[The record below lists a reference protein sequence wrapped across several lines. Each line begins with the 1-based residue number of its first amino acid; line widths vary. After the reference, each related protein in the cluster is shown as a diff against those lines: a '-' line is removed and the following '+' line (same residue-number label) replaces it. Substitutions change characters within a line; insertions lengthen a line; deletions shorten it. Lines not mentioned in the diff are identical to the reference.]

1 MKNKILI
8 LIILISIMCLTI
20 ACSNENAKLL
30 DIEYDLTENNDNTL
44 KNSTAFYDGA
54 IQWLTEEYKY
64 ANRTSPLN
72 GADDC
77 PSTITNII
85 GNQED
90 FDKAF
95 NEFPTE
101 INFDEQML
109 VLHFFASN
117 NIFADNGKRLRFYSL
132 NNITQKEE
140 NIYFDI
146 CINKAELLI
155 SDDPYADATK
165 PTHLCLAF
173 VMPKM
178 NVKKFEFEFEYK
190 KYYYTWKGDL
200 KSNTTLYNADLDWLR
215 DKYKEN
221 NISELQYPDTLTY
234 NIQNHEQFV
243 SAFKKFYN
251 NFDIEKEMLVL
262 YFFKQDEDDKNIY
275 EYSLKDVKFE
285 YGYLDIT
292 LNKIVKET
300 QNEDK
305 TSDTGFLAIRLPQL
319 PAYKINIKLN

>member
-1 MKNKILI
+1 MKNKFLVVFI
-8 LIILISIMCLTI
+8 LIIIYIICLVSVA
-20 ACSNENAKLL
+20 ACEKIV
-30 DIEYDLTENNDNTL
+30 DIPYDLQESSDTAL
-44 KNSTAFYDGA
+44 KNSVTLYDDA
-54 IQWLTEEYKY
+54 ILWMKDEYVY
-64 ANRTSPLN
+64 ANRTSPLPN
-72 GADDC
+72 ADDC
-77 PSTITNII
+77 PSEITNII
-85 GNQED
+85 TNQED

-101 INFDEQML
+101 INFGKQML

-117 NIFADNGKRLRFYSL
+117 NIFADNGKRLRFYNL
-132 NNITQKEE
+132 NNVIQKEG

-146 CINKAELLI
+146 CMTKAELLI

-173 VMPKM
+173 VMPKI
-178 NVKKFEFEFEYK
+178 NVEEFKFEYEDK

-200 KSNTTLYNADLDWLR
+200 KSNTSLYNAELDWLR
-215 DKYKEN
+215 EVYKEN
-221 NISELQYPDTLTY
+221 NISESQNSNTLIY

-262 YFFKQDEDDKNIY
+262 YFFNQDKDDKNIY
-275 EYSLKDVKFE
+275 EYSIKEVKFE

>member
-1 MKNKILI
+1 MKNKLFIVAILI
-8 LIILISIMCLTI
+8 AILCLAV
-20 ACSNENAKLL
+20 ACSPKLV
-30 DIEYDLTENNDNTL
+30 DIDNNIETSGDKILKDNTTL
-44 KNSTAFYDGA
+44 YDDA
-54 IQWLTEEYKY
+54 TQWMTEEYKY
-64 ANRTSPLN
+64 ANRTRPLN
-72 GADDC
+72 GADDR
-77 PSTITNII
+77 PSEITNMIT
-85 GNQED
+85 NQED
-90 FDKAF
+90 LDKAF

-117 NIFADNGKRLRFYSL
+117 NIFADNGKRLRYYNL
-132 NNITQKEE
+132 NHVTQKEG
-140 NIYFDI
+140 NIYFEI
-146 CINKAELLI
+146 CITKAELLI
-155 SDDPYADATK
+155 SDEPYADATQ

-178 NVKKFEFEFEYK
+178 NVEEFKFEFEYK

-215 DKYKEN
+215 DEYKES
-221 NISELQYPDTLTY
+221 NISRPQYSDTLTY

-262 YFFKQDEDDKNIY
+262 YIFNQDKADKNIY
-275 EYSLKDVKFE
+275 EYSIKDVKFE

-292 LNKIVKET
+292 LNKKVKET
-300 QNEDK
+300 RNEDK

>member
-1 MKNKILI
+1 MKNKFLVVFI
-8 LIILISIMCLTI
+8 LIIIYIICLVSVA
-20 ACSNENAKLL
+20 ACEKIV
-30 DIEYDLTENNDNTL
+30 DIPYDLQESDDTAL
-44 KNSTAFYDGA
+44 KNSVTLYDDA
-54 IQWLTEEYKY
+54 ILWMRDEYVY
-64 ANRTSPLN
+64 DNRTRPLPD
-72 GADDC
+72 ADDC
-77 PSTITNII
+77 PSEITNII
-85 GNQED
+85 TNQED
-90 FDKAF
+90 FVKAF
-95 NEFPTE
+95 NQFPEE
-101 INFDEQML
+101 INFDKQML

-117 NIFADNGKRLRFYSL
+117 NLFADNSKRLRYYSL
-132 NNITQKEE
+132 NNVIQKEG

-146 CINKAELLI
+146 CITKAELLI

-178 NVKKFEFEFEYK
+178 NVEEFKFEYEDK

-200 KSNTTLYNADLDWLR
+200 KSNTSLYNAELDWLR
-215 DKYKEN
+215 EEYKEN
-221 NISELQYPDTLTY
+221 SISESQNSNTLTY

-262 YFFKQDEDDKNIY
+262 YFFNQDKADKNIY
-275 EYSLKDVKFE
+275 EYSIKEVKFE

>member
-1 MKNKILI
+1 MKNKFLVVFI
-8 LIILISIMCLTI
+8 LIIIYIICLVSVA
-20 ACSNENAKLL
+20 ACEKIV
-30 DIEYDLTENNDNTL
+30 DIPSL
-44 KNSTAFYDGA
+44 KNSVTLYDDA
-54 IQWLTEEYKY
+54 ILWMKDEYVY
-64 ANRTSPLN
+64 ANRTSPLPN
-72 GADDC
+72 ADDC
-77 PSTITNII
+77 PEEITNII
-85 GNQED
+85 TSQEE

-117 NIFADNGKRLRFYSL
+117 NIFADNGKRLRYYSL
-132 NNITQKEE
+132 NNVIQKEG

-146 CINKAELLI
+146 CITKAELLI

-178 NVKKFEFEFEYK
+178 NVEEFNFEFEYK
-190 KYYYTWKGDL
+190 KYYYNWKGDL
-200 KSNTTLYNADLDWLR
+200 KSNTSLYNAELDWLR
-215 DKYKEN
+215 EEYKEN
-221 NISELQYPDTLTY
+221 SISESQNSNTLTY

-262 YFFKQDEDDKNIY
+262 YFFNQDKADKNIY
-275 EYSLKDVKFE
+275 EYSIKEVKFE

>member
-1 MKNKILI
+1 
-8 LIILISIMCLTI
+8 MCITI
-20 ACSNENAKLL
+20 ACSNEDVKLV
-30 DIEYDLTENNDNTL
+30 DIEYDLTENNDDTL

-77 PSTITNII
+77 PSAITNII
-85 GNQED
+85 DNQED

-101 INFDEQML
+101 INFDDQML

-117 NIFADNGKRLRFYSL
+117 NIFADNGKRLRYYSL
-132 NNITQKEE
+132 NNVIQKEG

-146 CINKAELLI
+146 CMTKAELLI
-155 SDDPYADATK
+155 SDEPYADATK

-178 NVKKFEFEFEYK
+178 NVEEFKFKYEDK

-200 KSNTTLYNADLDWLR
+200 KSNTTLYNAELDWLR
-215 DKYKEN
+215 EEYKES
-221 NISELQYPDTLTY
+221 NISESQNSNTLIY

-243 SAFKKFYN
+243 STFKKFYN

-262 YFFKQDEDDKNIY
+262 YFFNQDKADKNIY
-275 EYSLKDVKFE
+275 EYSIKEVKFE
-285 YGYLDIT
+285 YGYLNIT
-292 LNKIVKET
+292 LSKIVKDT

-319 PAYKINIKLN
+319 PAYKINININ